1 MRFDEYRNLDG
12 VALAKLVADG
22 EVTAAE
28 LLELAIARAE
38 AVNPALNGLIIPLY
52 DQAREQ
58 AGGRLERPPG
68 RGAHAHQGPVPGDRR
83 RPQLSG

>member
-28 LLELAIARAE
+28 LLELAIA
-38 AVNPALNGLIIPLY
+38 
-52 DQAREQ
+52 
-58 AGGRLERPPG
+58 
-68 RGAHAHQGPVPGDRR
+68 VPRR
-83 RPQLSG
+83 

>member
-38 AVNPALNGLIIPLY
+38 AVNPA
-52 DQAREQ
+52 RSF
-58 AGGRLERPPG
+58 RFTTRPG
-68 RGAHAHQGPVPGDRR
+68 SRR
-83 RPQLSG
+83 RAP